1 MSDQIVIHGF
11 ETSNN
16 FKVRVG
22 LGFKGIDYRF
32 ATIDPADRADIVR
45 ISGQPFTPVM
55 EHAGVVLFDSAA
67 ILRYLEANFPDTPK
81 LFSTDYGTMRRIE
94 SWETFG
100 RVDLHEALMIMV
112 LQRKAGVS
120 DEAETAR
127 AAGIFAKATA
137 TLEGVLEDNEWIA
150 HTRLTAADVTCAA
163 VVHRVSV
170 MDAFELPED
179 RPNTYAWADRVMAYD
194 RGPGEA

>member
-32 ATIDPADRADIVR
+32 ETIDKADRSEMVR

-55 EHAGVVLFDSAA
+55 VHGETVLFDSGA
-67 ILRYLEANFPDTPK
+67 ILRYIEANFPGTPK
-81 LFSTDYGTMRRIE
+81 LFSTDYGTMREIE
-94 SWETFG
+94 SWEAFG

-112 LQRKAGVS
+112 RQRLAGVS

-127 AAGIFAKATA
+127 AADIFADATA
-137 TLEGVLEDNEWIA
+137 KLEAVLSGAEWLA
-150 HTRLTAADVTCAA
+150 HKRMTAADVTCAA
-163 VVHRVSV
+163 VVHRVAA
-170 MDAFELPED
+170 MGAFEMPED
-179 RPNTYAWADRVMAYD
+179 RPSTYAWADRVMAYD
-194 RGPGEA
+194 RGADA